1 MRICRITKLYEKY
14 SQAYNTGTEQLM
26 KSMNG
31 YMSALVSE
39 VISYDSDILKFA
51 GDAMMTIWPVNSL
64 PSMEKTT
71 ENVIQSALDIQHKH
85 SMCTTY

>member
-1 MRICRITKLYEKY
+1 MKSIDTR
-14 SQAYNTGTEQLM
+14 QAHNTGTEQLM

-31 YMSALVSE
+31 YMSDLVSE
-39 VISYDSDILKFA
+39 VISYDGDILKLA
-51 GDAMMTIWPVNSL
+51 GDAMMTIWPVNSP

-71 ENVIQSALDIQHKH
+71 ENVIQSVLDIQHKH